1 MSPPSLTRRD
11 CLALLGATSAASLA
25 GCSAGD
31 GATNPDPTPSATP
44 RADTPTETRASDESV
59 TIDAAVNGLVA
70 AYDPE
75 ETSANESAIRR
86 AVSEETVVAGRGVRV
101 VDAAG
106 VVEVRADAEATA
118 LVTALN
124 EAGVAVGRDDV
135 RTGVTESTLNET
147 VDVLRERFAAA
158 GHENA
163 AVTAASNGS
172 ALRIEVSGAERSA
185 VADVVE
191 RRGRVGIV
199 ASFPGEAGDG
209 SEQRRERLVTQED
222 VARVGPVRH
231 GGGRPP
237 FVLVTLTDEAA
248 TRFTEAMTEY
258 GFTDE
263 GVGNCRWQDD
273 REDPGYCLYTVVDG
287 EVQYAAS
294 ISAGLAEVFRN
305 GEFAADPQFR
315 MTAVDAEAAREL
327 KRTLESGPLPTT
339 LDVELGDGD

>member
-1 MSPPSLTRRD
+1 MPSPSTSRRE
-11 CLALLGATSAASLA
+11 CLALLGAASAAGVAGCFGGDTTEPDATASPTDEERTPTATATHGESVSLA
-25 GCSAGD
+25 
-31 GATNPDPTPSATP
+31 
-44 RADTPTETRASDESV
+44 
-59 TIDAAVNGLVA
+59 AAVNGLVA
-70 AYDPE
+70 EYDTGE
-75 ETSANESAIRR
+75 ASANRSAIR
-86 AVSEETVVAGRGVRV
+86 TGVAAATGIAERNVRV
-101 VDAAG
+101 DEATG
-106 VVEVRADAEATA
+106 VVEVRADAEPSAV
-118 LVTALN
+118 VTALD
-124 EAGVAVGRDDV
+124 EAGVEIERSDV
-135 RTGVTESTLNET
+135 RRGVAESTLNET

-158 GHENA
+158 GYENA
-163 AVTAASNGS
+163 TVTAASNGS
-172 ALRIEVSGAERSA
+172 ALRIEVPGAERSA

-199 ASFPGEAGDG
+199 ASFPAEAGDG

-273 REDPGYCLYTVVDG
+273 REDPGYCLHTVVDG
-287 EVQYAAS
+287 EVQYAAG

-327 KRTLESGPLPTT
+327 KRTLESGALPTT
-339 LDVELGDGD
+339 LDVEVGDGD